1 MKYLKR
7 FIKWFVGILLLLI
20 AVAYLTDYDYILKGV
35 RVVYFT
41 GHTTAFIDD
50 HVYFEND
57 TIQAASTLQ
66 PWPIHSQM
74 NQAPPTEN
82 LLETHDEFGTVAF
95 LIIKNDSIW
104 HEYYAE
110 GYGET
115 SQTNSFSMAKSVTS
129 ALLGKA
135 IMEGHITG
143 LDHPVGDF
151 FPKFQNTGLTVG
163 DLSSMAS
170 GLDWEESYT
179 SPFSITAR
187 SYYDDDLA
195 ETILGLEVTETPG
208 ESFKYLSGNTQ
219 LLGMVIQKATGTPLA
234 DYLEQTLWQPMG
246 AVQPALWQVDD
257 DENRLVKAYCCI
269 ASNARDFA
277 RLGKLYKDYGNWN
290 GERLLDSTFVAQS
303 IQPRFEES
311 PEYGYG
317 FWLSDHLDKKIAVM
331 RGILGQYVII
341 IPEDDIIIVRL
352 GHQRGARSDLPF
364 SSDFYS
370 YVQEAYSMLDATY

>member
-1 MKYLKR
+1 MKYFKR

-57 TIQAASTLQ
+57 TIQAAPQRQ
-66 PWPIHSQM
+66 PWPSHSQL
-74 NQAPPTEN
+74 NSEPPTET
-82 LLETHDEFGTVAF
+82 LRETHDEFGTVAF
-95 LIIKNDSIW
+95 LIINNDSIW

-143 LDHPVGDF
+143 LEQAVGDF
-151 FPKFQNTGLTVG
+151 FPKFKNTGLTVG

-341 IPEDDIIIVRL
+341 IPEADIIIVRL

-370 YVQEAYSMLDATY
+370 YVEEAYLMLDSNG